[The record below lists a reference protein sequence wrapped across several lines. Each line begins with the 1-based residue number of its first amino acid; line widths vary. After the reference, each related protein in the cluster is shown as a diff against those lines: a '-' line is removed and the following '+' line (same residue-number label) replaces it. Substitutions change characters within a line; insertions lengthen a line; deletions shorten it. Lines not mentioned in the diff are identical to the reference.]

1 MTSNHE
7 ALQWLLDNSAELT
20 FKKFEDTFSLRVV
33 VKDPQG
39 GQAHH
44 TEFYIEN
51 VDLHPNCIALVA
63 TGLKESING

>member
-1 MTSNHE
+1 MTNCE

-20 FKKFEDTFSLRVV
+20 FKKFENTFSLRVV

-51 VDLHPNCIALVA
+51 VDLHLNSIVLIVIK
-63 TGLKESING
+63 LKESIDG